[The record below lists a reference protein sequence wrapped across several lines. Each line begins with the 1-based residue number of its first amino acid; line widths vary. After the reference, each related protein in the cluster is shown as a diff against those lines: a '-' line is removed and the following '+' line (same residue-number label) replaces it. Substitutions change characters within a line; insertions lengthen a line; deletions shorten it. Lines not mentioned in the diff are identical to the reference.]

1 MLLIRDREMLGL
13 LGRFPLRSSSVDSS
27 QGNGPPR
34 RTQTRT
40 EGSLSALRVLNIILV
55 LASAATL
62 VHAQSG
68 ALKIY
73 WIDTEGGA
81 ATLIVTPSGQSLL
94 ADSGN
99 PGSDDR
105 DAKRIFEAAKAA
117 GLKKI
122 DFLLTTHFHSD
133 HVGGAPA
140 LAKLIPIE
148 KFYDH
153 GDSIETADPR
163 AAQLFEAYKVVSK
176 GKRVILKPGDKIPL
190 RGVDVRVVS
199 SNGEVIA
206 PKSTGRQ
213 NSWCKGALSK
223 GEDKTENGRSL
234 GFLLT
239 YGKFKFL
246 DLGDLTWDREMS
258 LACPVNRIGRVT
270 LFQATHHGFYNDASG
285 APALVWGIEPQVVV
299 VNNGAT
305 KGLAANAYDTLS
317 KIQGLEAIWQSHRSI
332 RNDDAH
338 NTSESMIAN
347 LGQTPAECK
356 GLSLRASISRGGKF
370 VLTNSRN
377 DFSKTY
383 TAR

>member
-1 MLLIRDREMLGL
+1 MASRRRAVLESKAGEVKSMMMMMGRELGTF
-13 LGRFPLRSSSVDSS
+13 GF
-27 QGNGPPR
+27 
-34 RTQTRT
+34 
-40 EGSLSALRVLNIILV
+40 LSKFALQALSICLV
-55 LASAATL
+55 LASAAIVT
-62 VHAQSG
+62 HAQSG
-68 ALKIY
+68 NLKIY
-73 WIDTEGGA
+73 WVDTEGGA

-99 PGSDDR
+99 PGAEDR
-105 DAKRIFEAAKAA
+105 DAKRIFEAARAA

-140 LAKLIPIE
+140 LARLIPIE

-163 AAQLFEAYKVVSK
+163 AAQLWEAYKTVSL
-176 GKRVILKPGDKIPL
+176 GKRVILKPGDKIPI

-199 SNGEVIA
+199 SDGEVIGTINGS
-206 PKSTGRQ
+206 P
-213 NSWCKGALSK
+213 NPLCKDALRK
-223 GEDKTENGRSL
+223 EPDKTENARSL
-234 GFLLT
+234 GFVLT
-239 YGKFKFL
+239 YGKFRFL
-246 DLGDLTWDREMS
+246 DLGDLTWDKEML
-258 LACPVNRIGRVT
+258 LACPTNKVGKVT

-285 APALVWGIEPQVVV
+285 SPALVWAIQPQVVV

-305 KGLAANAYDTLS
+305 KGLAANAYETLS
-317 KIQGLEAIWQSHRSI
+317 KIRGLEAIWQSHRSI
-332 RNDDAH
+332 RNDAAH

-356 GLSLRASISRGGKF
+356 GQWLEASISRDGKF
-370 VLTNSRN
+370 KLTNSRN

>member
-1 MLLIRDREMLGL
+1 MFICMLM
-13 LGRFPLRSSSVDSS
+13 
-27 QGNGPPR
+27 
-34 RTQTRT
+34 
-40 EGSLSALRVLNIILV
+40 
-55 LASAATL
+55 ASAATA
-62 VHAQSG
+62 VNAQSG
-68 ALKIY
+68 NLRIY
-73 WIDTEGGA
+73 WVDTEGGA

-105 DAKRIFEAAKAA
+105 DAKRIFETARTA

-122 DFLLTTHFHSD
+122 DYLLTTHFHSD

-140 LAKLIPIE
+140 LAKLIPID

-163 AAQLFEAYKVVSK
+163 AAQLWEAYKAVSQ

-190 RGVDVRVVS
+190 RGVDVTVIS
-199 SNGEVIA
+199 SDGEVIA
-206 PKSTGRQ
+206 PRAKGMQ
-213 NSWCKGALSK
+213 NPSCKDAVSK
-223 GEDKTENGRSL
+223 AEDKTENGRSL

-258 LACPVNRIGRVT
+258 LACPMNRIGRVT

-285 APALVWGIEPQVVV
+285 APAFVWGIQPQVVV

-317 KIQGLEAIWQSHRSI
+317 RIQGLEAIWQSHRSV
-332 RNDDAH
+332 RNDEAH

-347 LGQTPAECK
+347 LGQTPAECR
-356 GLSLRASISRGGKF
+356 GLSLRASISRDGKF

>member
-1 MLLIRDREMLGL
+1 MS
-13 LGRFPLRSSSVDSS
+13 LRWSSSMFCF
-27 QGNGPPR
+27 
-34 RTQTRT
+34 
-40 EGSLSALRVLNIILV
+40 SARISLRVLTV
-55 LASAATL
+55 CMVVASAATL
-62 VHAQSG
+62 TQAQSG
-68 ALKIY
+68 DLRIY

-105 DAKRIFEAAKAA
+105 DAKRIFETARAI

-140 LAKLIPIE
+140 LAKLIPID

-153 GDSIETADPR
+153 GDSVETSDPR
-163 AAQLFEAYKVVSK
+163 AAQLWEAYKTVSQ

-190 RGVDVRVVS
+190 RGMDVTVLS
-199 SNGEVIA
+199 SDGQLIA
-206 PKSTGRQ
+206 AKNDGTQ
-213 NSWCKGALSK
+213 NPLCKDAMHK
-223 GEDKTENGRSL
+223 DTDPTENARSA

-246 DLGDLTWDREMS
+246 DLGDLTWEKEIV
-258 LACPVNRIGRVT
+258 LACPMNKVGRVT

-285 APALVWGIEPQVVV
+285 APALVWAIQPQVVV

-305 KGLAANAYDTLS
+305 KGLAANAFETLT
-317 KIQGLEAIWQSHRSI
+317 KIPGLEAIWQSHRSI
-332 RNDDAH
+332 RNDAAH

-347 LGQTPAECK
+347 LEQTPAECK
-356 GLSLRASISRGGKF
+356 GRGLQASISRDGKF
-370 VLTNSRN
+370 VLTNTRN
-377 DFSKTY
+377 NFSKTY